1 MSTDKILFF
10 TCTILISIGIV
21 FSLSLSAFAILY
33 YDNTNKLHFF
43 LTQLL
48 IAVIGI
54 TFMWLLSKP
63 NPDKYLSYIG
73 FFLFFSMFILMIVM
87 PFLPSSIVREVNGAN
102 RWIKIAGFSL
112 SPVEFFKIGFIYFLA
127 WSFTRKIDST
137 KKTIAKETL
146 ILLPYVFVF
155 IIVMFIVAYLQN
167 DLGQIFVL
175 GLVFVMM
182 TLFAGASFRIL
193 GTGILFIFLSIYIF
207 IKIGSHRSSR
217 IESWWAGIQD
227 HVLKFFP
234 EHMQEQLR
242 INEADAPYQVSNSL
256 NAINNGGMFGEGL
269 GFGTIKLGFLSD
281 VHTDFVLA
289 GIAEEIGFIG
299 ILFIVI
305 LFFIILFRL
314 FKIALRSQN
323 NVYYLFSLGI
333 GFMFLFTFV
342 VNAFGITSLIPMK
355 GIAVPFLSYGG
366 SHLLASCFA
375 IGLILMISKKSKMK
389 GGLH

>member
-1 MSTDKILFF
+1 MKTDKILFF
-10 TCTILISIGIV
+10 DCVILISIGIV
-21 FSLSLSAFAILY
+21 FSLSLSAFAVLY
-33 YDNTNKLHFF
+33 YDNTEKLHFF
-43 LTQLL
+43 TLQLF
-48 IAVIGI
+48 ISIVGI
-54 TFMWLLSKP
+54 FMMWALSKL
-63 NPDKYLSYIG
+63 NPDKFLIYIG
-73 FFLFFSMFILMIVM
+73 FFIFFSMFFLMLIMPLLPANIVK
-87 PFLPSSIVREVNGAN
+87 EVNGAN

-127 WSFTRKIDST
+127 WSFTRKIDSQ
-137 KKTIAKETL
+137 KKTLAKEVL
-146 ILLPYVFVF
+146 ILLPYIFVF
-155 IIVMFIVAYLQN
+155 LIVILVIAYLQN

-175 GLVFVMM
+175 SLVFLMM

-193 GTGILFIFLSIYIF
+193 GTGLLSLAGLMYIF

-217 IESWWAGIQD
+217 IESWWVGIQD

-234 EHMQEQLR
+234 ENMQEQLR
-242 INEADAPYQVSNSL
+242 ISEAEAPYQVSNSI

-269 GFGTIKLGFLSD
+269 GLGTIKLGFLSD

-289 GIAEEIGFIG
+289 GISEEIGFVG

-305 LFFIILFRL
+305 LFFIVLFRI

-342 VNAFGITSLIPMK
+342 VNSFGVTSLIPMK

-366 SHLLASCFA
+366 SHILASCFA
-375 IGLILMISKKSKMK
+375 IGLILMISKRSRMK
-389 GGLH
+389 GSL